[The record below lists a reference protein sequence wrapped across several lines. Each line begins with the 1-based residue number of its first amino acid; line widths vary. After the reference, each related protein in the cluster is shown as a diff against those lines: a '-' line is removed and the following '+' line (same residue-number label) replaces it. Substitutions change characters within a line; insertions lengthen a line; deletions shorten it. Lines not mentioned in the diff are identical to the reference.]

1 MGWPKKDNKLIQ
13 MHFAKDMRVIKDS
26 YREAYDKIF
35 GKRDIFHHTKRS
47 GQRIYK
53 GFDKKEG

>member
-1 MGWPKKDNKLIQ
+1 MGWPKKDNKLIG

-26 YREAYDKIF
+26 YRDAYDKTF

-47 GQRIYK
+47 GKKIYK
-53 GFDKKEG
+53 GFDKKGG